1 LISKVIPPLAVI
13 VCVYGII
20 QFYFLPKWD
29 RAWMLTSALTSI
41 GHPSPLLVRV
51 FGASESP
58 GPYALFLG
66 LALTLCL
73 CSATI
78 ASGAV
83 QKLKWLAMG
92 VVIVVPL
99 LLSGVRSALLGVL
112 VCTVLLALIRGR
124 GFTRILLFGFL
135 LAACFLLITLITR
148 FGGSSTILTA
158 DRYTQFSDQDDSL
171 VARLQ
176 LLKYLRNPLQYVVAN
191 PHAPTT
197 DNLFIDVMIRYGLL
211 PAIALLSLF
220 LATAFLALRDLIW
233 KQNETAA
240 LCALF
245 VVTQSLTGNVFN
257 SLFGII
263 IGVVFGTVMA
273 RHHPE
278 SSSFNL
284 VSAYQEVNRVR

>member
-1 LISKVIPPLAVI
+1 M
-13 VCVYGII
+13 
-20 QFYFLPKWD
+20 
-29 RAWMLTSALTSI
+29 R
-41 GHPSPLLVRV
+41 
-51 FGASESP
+51 SP

-135 LAACFLLITLITR
+135 LGRAACPARSRLITR

-220 LATAFLALRDLIW
+220 LAIAFLALRDLIW

-257 SLFGII
+257 SLF
-263 IGVVFGTVMA
+263 
-273 RHHPE
+273 RHHHWRCIRYGHGPP
-278 SSSFNL
+278 SP
-284 VSAYQEVNRVR
+284 